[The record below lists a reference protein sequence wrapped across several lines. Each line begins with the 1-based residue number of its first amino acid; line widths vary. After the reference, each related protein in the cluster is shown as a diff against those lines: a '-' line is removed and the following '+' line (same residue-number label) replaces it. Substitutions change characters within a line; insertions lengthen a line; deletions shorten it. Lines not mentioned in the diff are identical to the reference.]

1 MPLQPLQRLILTEER
16 SGAMQQDTKVML
28 KLAEILLQDQ
38 LISPEEKYR
47 LTQLIRKDDDV

>member
-1 MPLQPLQRLILTEER
+1 MPFQPSQRLILTEER

-28 KLAEILLQDQ
+28 KLAELLLQDQ

>member
-1 MPLQPLQRLILTEER
+1 MPSQPSQRLVLMEER
-16 SGAMQQDTKVML
+16 SGVMQQDTKVML

-38 LISPEEKYR
+38 LISPEEKYH